1 MTIFAATLLTLA
13 MQSVSIQ
20 GIVVRQGSNDPLS
33 NATVELRSDP
43 ENAMIRS
50 ITTEADG
57 RFLFENIRPGR
68 YRLAATRRGYVRPP
82 LTVIV
87 AAGQPVPYLQLPMTL
102 TGAISGRVYDTN
114 GQPMG
119 NIEVQAFK
127 ASYPEGRRVLIPVRS
142 GVTNDLGEYR
152 LFWLAPGRYYVAA
165 IHARAQGMYRR
176 MFSLVRFGMQM
187 GGGPGVFT
195 SLSGQSDPA
204 VAGFEPEPE
213 SDSDHYAPIFFG
225 GTSDQ
230 ESASAIDLRAATD
243 FGGANIV
250 VGPVRARHV
259 RGVVL
264 DGTTGQRAQYA
275 SIMLSRDMDRPVV
288 KDPEVDRENATF
300 DILLLPGVHTLNASS
315 ASGSGYAIVK
325 VGDTDINNVTIMTTP
340 GFDIRGRIAIEGQ
353 PGTQAFFDSLRIRL
367 RPDPSREED
376 PGNSAYSVPLADGSF
391 TVDAG
396 IGDYRV
402 NIAPILNITPL
413 RGAAT
418 LPPAFQ
424 NAYVK
429 SIRLGNAD
437 VLNGGL
443 HLERQAT
450 APLEVVIGTN
460 PGALDGQVVSERQGP
475 VADLSVVLVPQIRRR
490 IELYRTT
497 TTDSTG
503 RFHFDRLPPGDYK
516 VFSWEEVEDGA
527 WYDPEFL
534 RPYENQGVPVR
545 IPEGRTE
552 NARVPVR

>member
-1 MTIFAATLLTLA
+1 MIVFAATLLTLA
-13 MQSVSIQ
+13 LQILSIQ
-20 GIVVRQGSNDPLS
+20 GIVVRQGSSDPLS
-33 NATVELRSDP
+33 NATVELRGDS
-43 ENAMIRS
+43 ENTLIRS

-68 YRLAATRRGYVRPP
+68 YHLTATRRGYVRPP
-82 LTVIV
+82 LTVTI
-87 AAGQPVPYLQLPMTL
+87 AAGQPAPYVQLPMTL

-114 GQPMG
+114 GQPIG

-142 GVTNDLGEYR
+142 VVTNDLGDYR

-165 IHARAQGMYRR
+165 IHPRAQGMFRR
-176 MFSLVRFGMQM
+176 MFGGIRFGMRI
-187 GGGPGVFT
+187 GTPDVFT
-195 SLSGQSDPA
+195 VASGQADPA
-204 VAGFEPEPE
+204 LGGFEPEPE
-213 SDSDHYAPIFFG
+213 SESDYYAPIYFG
-225 GTSDQ
+225 GTVDQ
-230 ESASAIDLRAATD
+230 ELASAIDLRPASD

-275 SIMLSRDMDRPVV
+275 SIMFSRDMDRPVV

-353 PGTQAFFDSLRIRL
+353 PGTVAFFDSLRIRL
-367 RPDPSREED
+367 RPDTSREED

-396 IGDYRV
+396 TGDYRV

-443 HLERQAT
+443 HLERLPT

-475 VADLSVVLVPQIRRR
+475 VSDLSVVLVPQIRRR

-497 TTDSTG
+497 TTDSNG

-534 RPYENQGVPVR
+534 RPYENQGALVR
-545 IPEGRTE
+545 IVEGRTE

>member
-1 MTIFAATLLTLA
+1 
-13 MQSVSIQ
+13 
-20 GIVVRQGSNDPLS
+20 
-33 NATVELRSDP
+33 
-43 ENAMIRS
+43 
-50 ITTEADG
+50 
-57 RFLFENIRPGR
+57 
-68 YRLAATRRGYVRPP
+68 
-82 LTVIV
+82 
-87 AAGQPVPYLQLPMTL
+87 
-102 TGAISGRVYDTN
+102 
-114 GQPMG
+114 
-119 NIEVQAFK
+119 
-127 ASYPEGRRVLIPVRS
+127 
-142 GVTNDLGEYR
+142 
-152 LFWLAPGRYYVAA
+152 
-165 IHARAQGMYRR
+165 
-176 MFSLVRFGMQM
+176 
-187 GGGPGVFT
+187 
-195 SLSGQSDPA
+195 
-204 VAGFEPEPE
+204 
-213 SDSDHYAPIFFG
+213 
-225 GTSDQ
+225 
-230 ESASAIDLRAATD
+230 
-243 FGGANIV
+243 
-250 VGPVRARHV
+250 
-259 RGVVL
+259 
-264 DGTTGQRAQYA
+264 
-275 SIMLSRDMDRPVV
+275 MDRPVV

-353 PGTQAFFDSLRIRL
+353 PGTVAFFDSLRIRL

-396 IGDYRV
+396 TGDYRV

-443 HLERQAT
+443 HLERLPT

-475 VADLSVVLVPQIRRR
+475 VSDLSVVLVPQIRRR

-497 TTDSTG
+497 TTDSNG

-534 RPYENQGVPVR
+534 RPYENQGALVR
-545 IPEGRTE
+545 IVEGRTE